1 MSKNQAIVHPI
12 WVEPVHNQ
20 RLQEEFVREFNI
32 HPVTAQVLVSRNLKS
47 IKEVHD
53 FLYSKLPNLLDP
65 ELFPQI
71 DKAVERI
78 SYARANQETI
88 LVFGDN
94 DVDGI
99 TGTTLL
105 TEFLRYVGLKVH
117 FFVANRNSATGNPIV
132 DALNYALKQDCRLM
146 ITVDC
151 GITAVEEIKRIK
163 EKNIDVII
171 TDHHEPTD
179 VLPLCIATL
188 NPKLLHTT
196 YPNRDLTGVGVA
208 FKLAHAYTKHL
219 ITTNVI
225 NSDAVDLK
233 RYLDLVALGTIADM
247 GALINENRILV
258 RYGLTQLHKTK
269 RIGLAKLM
277 KICGIKIAEA
287 TPSDIASKLAP
298 RLNSL
303 GRIAD
308 PMKGVELLLIQDAP
322 QAEELA
328 RELDLKNIERQQIE
342 RKDSFEVE
350 QIIQNNP
357 EILNNK
363 AIVIASEN
371 WHPGIIPIITARI
384 AKQYSRPTVIISI
397 DNGIGKASIRTIPE
411 FPVLKVLKQNAP
423 LLLNYGGHD
432 YAAGLSIEEKNIAA
446 FKKAFIDSA
455 NEELKEQDITPK
467 LFLDSKINFDDITFE
482 FLDSLHLLEPFGNEN
497 PPPVFYCEVK
507 QVWPPKIIGKT
518 HLKLYLEQNERF
530 LEGIGFGLSHK
541 KPLLTKKNLKLE
553 IAFTP
558 HVNNY
563 LNKTSIQL
571 QIKDFKILEKS

>member
-1 MSKNQAIVHPI
+1 MSKFLAPVHPL
-12 WVEPVHNQ
+12 WMEPIQNIK
-20 RLQEEFVREFNI
+20 LQDEFVREFNI
-32 HPVTAQVLVSRNLKS
+32 HPVTAQVLISRGMKS

-65 ELFPQI
+65 ELFPQMPM
-71 DKAVERI
+71 AVERI
-78 SYARANQETI
+78 FQAMETQESV

-105 TEFLRYVGLKVH
+105 TEFFRYVGLKVH
-117 FFVANRNSATGNPIV
+117 FFVANRNSITGSPIV
-132 DALNYALKQDCRLM
+132 DALNFALKNHCTLM
-146 ITVDC
+146 VTVDC
-151 GITAVEEIKRIK
+151 GITAVEEIKRIR

-179 VLPLCIATL
+179 VLPLCVATL
-188 NPKLLHTT
+188 NPKLINST

-208 FKLAHAYTKHL
+208 FKLAHAYTKFL
-219 ITTNVI
+219 ISKGII
-225 NSDAVDLK
+225 NPDYVDLK

-258 RYGLTQLHKTK
+258 RYGLVQLHKTK

-277 KICGIKIAEA
+277 KICGIKTAEA
-287 TPSDIASKLAP
+287 TTADIASKLAP

-328 RELDLKNIERQQIE
+328 KELDLKNIERQQIE
-342 RKDSFEVE
+342 KKDSIEIE
-350 QIIQNNP
+350 QIINENS

-363 AIVIASEN
+363 AIVISSSN

-384 AKQYSRPTVIISI
+384 AKQHNRPTIIITI
-397 DNGIGKASIRTIPE
+397 DNGVGKASIRTIPE
-411 FPVLKVLKQNAP
+411 FPILKVLKKNSH

-432 YAAGLSIEEKNIAA
+432 YAAGLSIEEKNIEE
-446 FKKAFIDSA
+446 FKKSFIETA
-455 NEELKEQDITPK
+455 NEELKDQDITPK
-467 LFLDSKINFDDITFE
+467 LFLDAKVDFDDITFE
-482 FLDSLHLLEPFGNEN
+482 FLDSLSLLEPYGNEN
-497 PPPVFYCEVK
+497 PAPVFYCEVK
-507 QVWPPKIIGKT
+507 QVWPPKVIGKT
-518 HLKLYLEQNERF
+518 HLKLYLEHNERF
-530 LEGIGFGLSHK
+530 LEGIAFGLSHK

-571 QIKDFKILEKS
+571 QIKDFKIIEK